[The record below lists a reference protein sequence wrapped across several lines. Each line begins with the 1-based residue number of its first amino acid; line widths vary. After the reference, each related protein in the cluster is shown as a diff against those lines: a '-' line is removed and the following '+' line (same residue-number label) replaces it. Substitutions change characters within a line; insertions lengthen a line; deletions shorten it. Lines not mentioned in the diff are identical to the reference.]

1 MVADQLLFYNRCVMN
16 LSSLNADTG
25 RLIIR
30 LCVGLLMLFH
40 GVAKIIHPGSL
51 DFIGG
56 MLNANGVPAF
66 LAYGV
71 YIGEVLAPIM
81 VIVGYQARIG
91 GLIIVLNMVVALLLA
106 HSGDFF
112 SLTEHGGWAVEL
124 QMFYLLSALAV
135 MFLGSGKLAFK
146 QD

>member
-1 MVADQLLFYNRCVMN
+1 MF
-16 LSSLNADTG
+16 LSSLSPDAG
-25 RLIIR
+25 RLILR
-30 LCVGLLMLFH
+30 FCVGGLMLFH
-40 GVAKIIHPGSL
+40 GLAKIMHPGSL

-56 MLNANGVPAF
+56 MLGANGLPVM

-71 YIGEVLAPIM
+71 YIGEVLAPLM

-91 GLIIVLNMVVALLLA
+91 GLLIVINMVLAMFLA

-135 MFLGSGKLAFK
+135 VFLGSGKLAFK

>member
-1 MVADQLLFYNRCVMN
+1 MMI
-16 LSSLNADTG
+16 LSSLSPDTG
-25 RLIIR
+25 RLILR
-30 LCVGLLMLFH
+30 LCVGGLMLFH
-40 GVAKIIHPGSL
+40 GLAKIMHPGSL
-51 DFIGG
+51 DFIAG
-56 MLNANGVPAF
+56 MLNTNGLPAL

-71 YIGEVLAPIM
+71 FIGEVLAPLM

-91 GLIIVLNMVVALLLA
+91 GLLIAGNMAVAMFLA

-135 MFLGSGKLAFK
+135 MFLGSGRLAFK